1 MIKLYILYV
10 YHNYI
15 SKTSREETL
24 EENIQILLM
33 VKTIQMNFGI
43 FNILY
48 NE

>member
-10 YHNYI
+10 CHNYI
-15 SKTSREETL
+15 SKIWREETL

-33 VKTIQMNFGI
+33 VKTIQMNFFI